1 MPIFTWSDEIATG
14 IDTIDTQHK
23 KLIALVNELN
33 DAMMARK
40 AKEILEKILQDLTD
54 YTVYH
59 FSLEERAFERYGYSK
74 KDDHLKAHREFVAKV
89 QDLTKRF
96 KNSEIALSID
106 VMQFLVDWVKNHI
119 LVEDKKYVPELRD
132 KELV

>member
-14 IDTIDTQHK
+14 IDVIDTQHK
-23 KLIALVNELN
+23 KLIDLVNELN

-59 FSLEERAFERYGYSK
+59 FSMEERAFERYGYSK
-74 KDDHLKAHREFVAKV
+74 KDDHLKYHRDFVAKV

-106 VMQFLVDWVKNHI
+106 VMQFLVDWVKHHI
-119 LVEDKKYVPELRD
+119 LVEDKKYVSELRGKD
-132 KELV
+132 FA